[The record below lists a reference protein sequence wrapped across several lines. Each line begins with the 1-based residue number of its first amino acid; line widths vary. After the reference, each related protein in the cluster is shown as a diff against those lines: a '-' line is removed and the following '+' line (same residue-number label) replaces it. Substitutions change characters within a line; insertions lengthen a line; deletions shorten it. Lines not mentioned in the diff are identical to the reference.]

1 MNAEKELRTA
11 YRLRHAL
18 DERSNELPPATRER
32 LAAARRTALSRKKAE
47 SEVMQYDMQA
57 AGMPRLRLPSLG
69 DPRAWFGRL
78 GLALPLAA
86 LVFGL
91 IGIYQHEQRQQ
102 IIDTAELDA
111 EVLTDELPIS
121 AWLDHGFEAFVSRE
135 GQD

>member
-18 DERSNELPPATRER
+18 DERSNDLPPATCER
-32 LAAARRTALSRKKAE
+32 LAAARHTALSRKKAE
-47 SEVMQYDMQA
+47 TEVAQYAVQ
-57 AGMPRLRLPSLG
+57 AGMPRLRLPSVG
-69 DPRAWFGRL
+69 SPRAWFGRL
-78 GLALPLAA
+78 GMVLPLAA

-91 IGIYQHEQRQQ
+91 IGIYQHERRQQ
-102 IIDTAELDA
+102 IIATAELDA